1 MLREHFYTLPN
12 PVPKND
18 TVFRTV
24 IVLNKD
30 HDIFK
35 GHFPELPVVPGVCM
49 MAIVKELLEANTGK
63 KLMLQSTLTMKFMAL
78 INPNEHTEVEVEIK
92 YTVNDDETITADGII
107 YAGNRPYFKI
117 TKAVYR

>member
-49 MAIVKELLEANTGK
+49 MAIVKELLEENTGK

-92 YTVNDDETITADGII
+92 YTVNDDGTITADGII